1 METDRIASPATGA
14 GVPADRARRDDLR
27 QRVRERVAA
36 QSLCGQMSQGELAAA
51 ADAIIAAAGC
61 ETDLREWLMVLINT
75 ESWRATMTTI
85 PVEQRLLLLPQCLR
99 HAEACPAAF
108 DALGLL
114 CQDCGRCELGRI
126 KREAE
131 ARGYMVLISEGTSAV
146 LALVQSGK
154 IKGFMG
160 SACLAN
166 LKQVFPIMSLI
177 ALPAMAVPLLCDGC
191 RNTSLDLDWLEDY
204 LAIPAANASG

>member
-1 METDRIASPATGA
+1 METDRIASPTTGA
-14 GVPADRARRDDLR
+14 GVPATRALRETLREHVRAR
-27 QRVRERVAA
+27 VAG
-36 QSLCGQMSQGELAAA
+36 QGLCGQMSQGELAAA
-51 ADAIIAAAGC
+51 ADAIITTADC
-61 ETDLREWLMVLINT
+61 EHDLREWLMVLINT
-75 ESWRATMTTI
+75 ESWRTTMAGI
-85 PVEQRLLLLPQCLR
+85 PIDQRLLLLPQCLR
-99 HAEACPAAF
+99 HAESCPAAF

-131 ARGYMVLISEGTSAV
+131 ERGYMVLISEGTSAV

-154 IKGFMG
+154 IKGFIG

-204 LAIPAANASG
+204 LAIPTAD